1 MSSIIFV
8 LSWLLPNH
16 YPPWVNFHSEFL
28 AFAGIFLLLGGLII
42 KRSLIIKIPRITL
55 FLCLLAAIPW
65 VQLAY
70 GVLFFAGD
78 AFISSFYI
86 FGFLFSIVAGYSCTK
101 KQGGDSVNIWL
112 LPAIMLFSAAFLS
125 ALIGWM
131 QWLGL
136 PDSYTTYAMQTEPG
150 ERIIANLGQPN
161 QLATLLLMGIIGLI
175 FIRDRRLTG
184 RTGFVLGLV
193 TLTWALVLCESRTA
207 LLSAVIVTV
216 YLTGKR
222 VQKKAES
229 TAYQYSKKFIWVW
242 LAGFCFAT
250 YALPFVNSLLL
261 LEAGRAIEFTDNNG
275 RVEIWLQTLAAA
287 DASPWIG
294 YGWNQTPVAQATGA
308 LVYPGG
314 LAYSNAHNLLLD
326 LVVWVGI
333 PLGLVI
339 FGVIVYWAGSRAL
352 AIQKPQSVY
361 AMAMLLPFFV
371 HSLLEFPFSYA
382 YFLLV
387 AGLLVGIVESGYLHT
402 QSLTISKK
410 SASCIL
416 SLFVLLGGFI
426 GYEYLLIEEDYRYA
440 RFENLKVG
448 STPAEY
454 QRPNIYVSTQLA
466 ALLKVLRQQAVP
478 GMSAEQ
484 IHLLQKVSLR
494 SGMRPL
500 VFRYAVALGLNGDP
514 AGATKQMRLVK
525 SMFGDTYYSVAK
537 TEMIRLATDEYPQ
550 LGAVALP

>member
-42 KRSLIIKIPRITL
+42 KRLLIIKIPRITL

-101 KQGGDSVNIWL
+101 KQGGDSVDIWL

-184 RTGFVLGLV
+184 RTGFFLGLV

-261 LEAGRAIEFTDNNG
+261 LEAGRAIEFADNNG

-410 SASCIL
+410 STSCIL

-440 RFENLKVG
+440 RFENLRVG

-466 ALLKVLRQQAVP
+466 ALLRVLRQQAVP

-484 IHLLQKVSLR
+484 IHLLQKVSMR

-537 TEMIRLATDEYPQ
+537 TEMTRLATDEYPQ

>member
-70 GVLFFAGD
+70 GVIFFAGD

-184 RTGFVLGLV
+184 RTGFFLGLV

-207 LLSAVIVTV
+207 LLSAVIVTL

-261 LEAGRAIEFTDNNG
+261 LEAGRAIEFADNNG

-440 RFENLKVG
+440 RFENLRVG

-466 ALLKVLRQQAVP
+466 ALLRVLRQQAVP

-484 IHLLQKVSLR
+484 IHLLQKVSMR

-525 SMFGDTYYSVAK
+525 RMFGDTYYSVAK

>member
-184 RTGFVLGLV
+184 RTGFFLGLV

-207 LLSAVIVTV
+207 LLSAVIVTL

-261 LEAGRAIEFTDNNG
+261 LEAGRAIEFADNNG

-416 SLFVLLGGFI
+416 SLFVLLGGFF

-440 RFENLKVG
+440 RFENLRVG

-466 ALLKVLRQQAVP
+466 ALLRVLRQQAVP

-484 IHLLQKVSLR
+484 IHLLQKVSMR

-537 TEMIRLATDEYPQ
+537 TEMIRLATVEYPQ
-550 LGAVALP
+550 LRAVALP

>member
-184 RTGFVLGLV
+184 RTGFFLGLV

-261 LEAGRAIEFTDNNG
+261 LEAGRAIEFADNNG

-416 SLFVLLGGFI
+416 SLFVLLGGFF

-440 RFENLKVG
+440 RFENLRVG

-466 ALLKVLRQQAVP
+466 ALLRVLRQQAVP

-484 IHLLQKVSLR
+484 IHLLQKVSMR

-537 TEMIRLATDEYPQ
+537 TEMTRLATDEYPQ

>member
-184 RTGFVLGLV
+184 RTGFFLGLV

-261 LEAGRAIEFTDNNG
+261 LEAGRAIEFADNNG

-440 RFENLKVG
+440 RFENLRVG

-466 ALLKVLRQQAVP
+466 ALLRVLRQQAVP

-484 IHLLQKVSLR
+484 IHLLQKVSMR

>member
-42 KRSLIIKIPRITL
+42 KRLLIIKIPRITL

-184 RTGFVLGLV
+184 RTGFFLGLV

-207 LLSAVIVTV
+207 LLSAVIVTL

-261 LEAGRAIEFTDNNG
+261 LEAGRAIEFADNNG

-440 RFENLKVG
+440 RFENLRVG

-466 ALLKVLRQQAVP
+466 ALLRVLRQQAVP

-484 IHLLQKVSLR
+484 IHLLQKVSMR

-537 TEMIRLATDEYPQ
+537 TEMIRLATVEYPQ
-550 LGAVALP
+550 LRAVALP

>member
-42 KRSLIIKIPRITL
+42 KRLLIIKIPRITL

-184 RTGFVLGLV
+184 RTGFFLGLV

-261 LEAGRAIEFTDNNG
+261 LEAGRAIEFADNNG

-440 RFENLKVG
+440 RFENLRVG

-466 ALLKVLRQQAVP
+466 ALLRVLRQQAVP

-484 IHLLQKVSLR
+484 IHLLQKVSMR

-537 TEMIRLATDEYPQ
+537 TEMIRLATVEYPQ
-550 LGAVALP
+550 LRAVALP